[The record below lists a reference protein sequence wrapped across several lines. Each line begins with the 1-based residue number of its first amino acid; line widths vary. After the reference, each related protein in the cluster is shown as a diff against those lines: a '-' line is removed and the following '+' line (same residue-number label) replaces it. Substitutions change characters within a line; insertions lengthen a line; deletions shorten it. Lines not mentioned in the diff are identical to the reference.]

1 MAGSGPQFDTTGDRS
16 YLRSF
21 VPIMNPSIGI
31 VALGFLLGGCV
42 QISGGSVEV
51 SWAVR
56 ANGRA
61 ITDCTCTNPE
71 IAKVRINL
79 VGQGGAIQGTT
90 PCAGQAQCEF
100 GCERQTGATPFDIP
114 ETHGDEMYAVSVVA
128 VGTDGADLPQV
139 EAPDA
144 ILYTVVRGQ
153 PTEVEAFELDAGCA
167 PACGGMNLSG
177 VCARP

>member
-1 MAGSGPQFDTTGDRS
+1 
-16 YLRSF
+16 
-21 VPIMNPSIGI
+21 MNPSIAI

-61 ITDCTCTNPE
+61 ITDCTCSEPE
-71 IAKVRINL
+71 IAKVRIKL
-79 VGQGGAIQGTT
+79 VGKGGTIDGTM

-100 GCERQTGATPFDIP
+100 ACQRQTGATPFDIP

-128 VGTDGADLPQV
+128 VGTNGADVPLLQPPV
-139 EAPDA
+139 A
-144 ILYTVVRGQ
+144 ILYPVLRGQ
-153 PTEVEAFELDAGCA
+153 PTEVEAFELDTSCA
-167 PACGGMNLSG
+167 TACGGMNMSS